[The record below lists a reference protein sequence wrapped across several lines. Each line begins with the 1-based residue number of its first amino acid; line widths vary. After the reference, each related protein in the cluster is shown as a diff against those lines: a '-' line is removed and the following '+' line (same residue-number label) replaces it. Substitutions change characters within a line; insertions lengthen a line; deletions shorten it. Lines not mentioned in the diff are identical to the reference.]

1 MNYPLDICSAGTFA
15 MSREK
20 FSENYPLD
28 ICFAGRVARYQERL
42 TVNYLLDICT
52 AGTVARSRES
62 FVKRIIGLLFLL
74 LALLPD
80 PGKEFF

>member
-52 AGTVARSRES
+52 AGTVARSMES
-62 FVKRIIGLLFLL
+62 FVKRIIGLFFLL